1 MHALPNRYCLHN
13 ISELWTPE
21 GKAAAAGAAMARLKK
36 LRRAC
41 LYVADGRI
49 AWVGEESALSAVNRS
64 AAADPLEREA
74 ALAPQIDA
82 GGRACVPGIVDS
94 HTHFVFA
101 GWRED
106 EFFWRAQGVPYM
118 EIHRRGGGILR
129 SVEATRAATEGEL
142 IELGRTRLNRMLSLG
157 VTTVEGKSGYGLDFD
172 TELRQLRAMRA
183 LQSDEL
189 SAALPAEGA
198 TPQSAPRPSRRPSLR
213 SSEGA
218 HLPGAAPDI
227 VPTFLGAHTIPREF
241 SGQPRAY
248 LAFLLDAVL
257 PAVRAENLAPF
268 VDIFCEKGVFELED
282 SRWYLERA
290 RAAGF
295 ALKLHAD
302 EVTPLG
308 GTKLAAE
315 LSAVSADHLL
325 KASGAHIAALAK
337 AGTIACLLPLTAFSL
352 RKPYTD
358 GRRFIDAGCAVAL
371 ASDLNPGSCYS
382 QSIPLIFA
390 LAVLQMGMSIEEAIT
405 ALTLNGAASLKIA
418 DRAGSLE
425 PGKDADFLLLD
436 APSPAH
442 LAYHTGMNI
451 VAEVYKRGALVWKN
465 GNELTKTPLG
475 PRL

>member
-1 MHALPNRYCLHN
+1 MRLLSDRYCIHN

-21 GKAAAAGAAMARLKK
+21 GTVAAAGAAMARIKK
-36 LRRAC
+36 LRHAC

-49 AWVGEESALSAVNRS
+49 AWVGEESALSATGL
-64 AAADPLEREA
+64 AAEA
-74 ALAPQIDA
+74 PRIDA
-82 GGRACVPGIVDS
+82 GGRACVPGFIDS

-106 EFFWRAQGVPYM
+106 EFSWRAQGVPYM

-129 SVEATRAATEGEL
+129 SVEAMRHATEGEL

-157 VTTVEGKSGYGLDFD
+157 VTTVEGKSGYGLDRD
-172 TELRQLRAMRA
+172 TELRQLRAMRT
-183 LQSDEL
+183 LQGGDRT
-189 SAALPAEGA
+189 A
-198 TPQSAPRPSRRPSLR
+198 SRS
-213 SSEGA
+213 
-218 HLPGAAPDI
+218 AAPDI
-227 VPTFLGAHTIPREF
+227 VPTFLGAHAIPREL
-241 SGQPRAY
+241 SGRPRAF
-248 LAFLLDAVL
+248 LADGVAEAL
-257 PAVRAENLAPF
+257 PIVRAESLARF
-268 VDIFCEKGVFELED
+268 VDIFCENGVFELED

-302 EVTPLG
+302 EVSPLG
-308 GTKLAAE
+308 GAGLAAE

-325 KASGAHIAALAK
+325 KASEVHIAALAK
-337 AGTIACLLPLTAFSL
+337 SGTIACLLPLTAFNL
-352 RKPYTD
+352 REPYAD

-390 LAVLQMGMSIEEAIT
+390 LAVLHMGMSIEEALT
-405 ALTLNGAASLKIA
+405 GLTLNGAASLQIA
-418 DRAGSLE
+418 DRTGSLE
-425 PGKDADFLLLD
+425 IGKDADFLLLD
-436 APSPAH
+436 APSPSH

-465 GNELTKTPLG
+465 GNALNVAP
-475 PRL
+475 